1 MPEPPPMSA
10 PLLFDETTR
19 RKLEQLTLSARR
31 VRAGMLKGERRST
44 RRGSS
49 NEFADYRNYA
59 PGDDLRRLDWNI
71 YARLERPLMKV
82 FEDEED
88 LSVYVLIDT
97 SASMSTAFEGLEG
110 DADAGKF
117 LFTRRLAAGLAYLS
131 LHSGDRLTILPLGP
145 QAEQFG
151 PVRGRSYAPRMLQY
165 FSALQADGAVAL
177 NDALRDAAL
186 RLKWPG
192 LVVVL
197 SDLFAADGALDGLT
211 ALLGKGCEVALLHVL
226 TAEEVDPSL
235 AGDLRLVDSETG
247 QTQEVS
253 LEPGML
259 KLYRRRLEEW
269 REGIRND
276 CTRRG
281 IHYVSVQTDRP
292 WEKVIL
298 EDLRRLGVVK

>member
-1 MPEPPPMSA
+1 MTETM
-10 PLLFDETTR
+10 LFDETTR
-19 RKLEQLTLSARR
+19 RKLEQLMLSARQ
-31 VRAGMLKGERRST
+31 VRAGAMKGERRST
-44 RRGSS
+44 KRGSS
-49 NEFADYRNYA
+49 NEFADYRSYA

-88 LSVYVLIDT
+88 LSVYVLVDT
-97 SASMSTAFEGLEG
+97 SASMSTAFEGRAG
-110 DADAGKF
+110 DPDADKF

-131 LHSGDRLTILPLGP
+131 LHSGDRLTIMPLGP

-151 PVRGRSYAPRMLQY
+151 PVRGRSYGPRMLQ
-165 FSALQADGAVAL
+165 FFGGLQAAGAVEL
-177 NDALRDAAL
+177 NNALREAAL

-197 SDLFAADGALDGLT
+197 SDMFSAGGYMDGLT
-211 ALLGKGCEVALLHVL
+211 ALLGKGCEVVLLHVL
-226 TAEEVDPSL
+226 TPEEVDPVL
-235 AGDLRLVDSETG
+235 LGDLRLVDSETG
-247 QTQEVS
+247 QAQEVS

-259 KLYRRRLEEW
+259 ALYRRRLHDW
-269 REGIRND
+269 REGIRGD

-281 IHYVSVQTDRP
+281 IHYVSVQTDRA

-298 EDLRRLGVVK
+298 EDMRRLGVVK